1 MYKTKRSYQMKNYI
15 KNLSDE
21 ELIKL
26 KKSFNLTSYELKLY
40 LNDTNIWFERFI
52 AERDNAYK
60 DDNYFR
66 N

>member
-1 MYKTKRSYQMKNYI
+1 MKNYI